1 MPWVNVFDVG
11 ACRVEVYESGPVLI
25 PEGDYA
31 ARGITVSTAGGVV
44 SLTCASEVI
53 SLWEVRVVPSFATAD
68 LPVRL
73 GAFAGPVYRAALWL
87 DGGILDFAN
96 LTPAGD
102 AYTPDPAQLSPPW
115 NAAGIR
121 TASEAGTGTVSF
133 VVEIEQAEP
142 VRVAQIF
149 VYSMTQTGN
158 VGAWSRYTLPYA
170 VDAFAQLGNDLLIRS
185 GDSVYRVAESAVDDA
200 GVGFDGT
207 VQWNWLDMGQPG
219 VTKMLEGFDV
229 VSEGVPSVSIGYD
242 QRDRAAFTE
251 PYAVAAD
258 TLPGGIIPLPV
269 SGPSF
274 SMRVDFAPG
283 EPWELSAATLYM
295 HDNRAGA

>member
-121 TASEAGTGTVSF
+121 TTSEAGTGTVSF
-133 VVEIEQAEP
+133 VVEIEQAATADIP
-142 VRVAQIF
+142 TPRTVRVRTSKDGGHVFADWR
-149 VYSMTQTGN
+149 TQALGDTGTFLQP
-158 VGAWSRYTLPYA
+158 VVFRRFGQAEHWTL
-170 VDAFAQLGNDLLIRS
+170 
-185 GDSVYRVAESAVDDA
+185 E
-200 GVGFDGT
+200 
-207 VQWNWLDMGQPG
+207 
-219 VTKMLEGFDV
+219 
-229 VSEGVPSVSIGYD
+229 VSI
-242 QRDRAAFTE
+242 Q
-251 PYAVAAD
+251 
-258 TLPGGIIPLPV
+258 
-269 SGPSF
+269 
-274 SMRVDFAPG
+274 
-283 EPWELSAATLYM
+283 SAAPFTLIAASVQTEA
-295 HDNRAGA
+295 NG